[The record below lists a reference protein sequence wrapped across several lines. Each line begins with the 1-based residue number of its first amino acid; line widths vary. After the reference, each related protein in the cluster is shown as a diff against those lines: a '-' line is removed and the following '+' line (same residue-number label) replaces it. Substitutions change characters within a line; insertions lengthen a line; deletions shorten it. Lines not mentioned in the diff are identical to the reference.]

1 MPRLFAAFLA
11 FLIATALPAGADDKV
26 WCGVILASS
35 PEKGQDPKTPPD
47 EIAPYVKKLAK
58 VFHYEQFE
66 IIGSATK
73 SMDNQNERWL
83 VPTQNFWVGA
93 HATRVS
99 DGYQL
104 RLEFYHDKRRLVE
117 TEAKLGVGSPLF
129 VRGPLHQRGQIILV
143 FEVRP

>member
-1 MPRLFAAFLA
+1 MFRFLAALFALVVAA
-11 FLIATALPAGADDKV
+11 HADDKV
-26 WCGVILASS
+26 WCGVILAST
-35 PEKGQDPKTPPD
+35 PKKGEAVKQAPA
-47 EIAPYVKKLAK
+47 ELAPYVKKLSK
-58 VFHYEQFE
+58 VFNYDQFE

-73 SMDNQNERWL
+73 AMDNQTERWL

-93 HATRVS
+93 HATRLS

-104 RLEFYHDKRRLVE
+104 RLEFYHDKRLLVE

-129 VRGPLHQRGQIILV
+129 VRGPLHERGQIILV

>member
-1 MPRLFAAFLA
+1 MFRLLAIILALAVAAD
-11 FLIATALPAGADDKV
+11 ADDKV

-35 PEKGQDPKTPPD
+35 PKKGEQAKQAPA
-47 EIAPYVKKLAK
+47 EIAPYAKRLSK
-58 VFHYEQFE
+58 VFNYDQFE

-73 SMDNQNERWL
+73 AMDNQTERWL

-104 RLEFYHDKRRLVE
+104 RLEFYHDKRLLVE

-129 VRGPLHQRGQIILV
+129 VRGPLHERGQIILV
-143 FEVRP
+143 FEVKP

>member
-1 MPRLFAAFLA
+1 MARLLAALLA
-11 FLIATALPAGADDKV
+11 FTLAAHADDKV
-26 WCGVILASS
+26 WCGVVLASS
-35 PEKGQDPKTPPD
+35 PAKGQAAKAPPP
-47 EIAPYVKKLAK
+47 ELAPYVKKLAK
-58 VFHYEQFE
+58 VFNYDQFE

-73 SMDNQNERWL
+73 AMDNQNERWL

-93 HATRVS
+93 HAKRLS
-99 DGYQL
+99 DGYNL

-129 VRGPLHQRGQIILV
+129 VRGPMHQRGQIILV